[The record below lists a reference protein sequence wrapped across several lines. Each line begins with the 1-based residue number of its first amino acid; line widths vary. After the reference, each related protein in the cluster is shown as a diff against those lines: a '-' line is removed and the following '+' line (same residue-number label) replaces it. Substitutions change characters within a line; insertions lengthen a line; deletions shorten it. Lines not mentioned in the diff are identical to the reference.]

1 MRSPRRVLP
10 PLAIAAA
17 DLGVGS
23 VLYRE
28 VSILLGLLLLV
39 CGLGILVTV
48 VYEPLCRVG
57 SVLRR
62 HLSGE
67 AAE

>member
-1 MRSPRRVLP
+1 MGSSRRALP

-23 VLYRE
+23 LLYAH
-28 VSILLGLLLLV
+28 VSVLLGLLLLV
-39 CGLGILVTV
+39 CGLSVLITV
-48 VYEPLCRVG
+48 SNEPVRTAV

-62 HLSGE
+62 RRSE
-67 AAE
+67 PRTE